1 MPATIMSDVF
11 FQELE
16 MPRPDFNLG
25 VGSGSPRQQTAG
37 IMLEL
42 EPVILETKPDLV
54 LVYGD
59 VNSTLAA
66 ALVCLKL
73 GIRVGHVASDPD
85 QSTGRHWRLPVLG
98 SARLLL
104 LNCAVPADTAQPY
117 RKHTTTRKSTMCK
130 RSPILRTF

>member
-73 GIRVGHVASDPD
+73 GIGSVTSPVTPTNPRDAIGDCQYWVA
-85 QSTGRHWRLPVLG
+85 QGY
-98 SARLLL
+98 
-104 LNCAVPADTAQPY
+104 C
-117 RKHTTTRKSTMCK
+117 
-130 RSPILRTF
+130 F